1 MNLQSLMF
9 LLARLF
15 LAALF
20 LRAGWG
26 KIDAYGATVAAIAG
40 QGVPFPK
47 IAAPLAVFAEIVGGL
62 ALLVGYRTRLAAV
75 GLIVHVALVSYF
87 FHDFWRLSGSQAQL
101 QTTLFLKNL
110 SIISGLIFLAGTGPG
125 RISIDRS

>member
-1 MNLQSLMF
+1 MQLQSLMF
-9 LLARLF
+9 LLARIF

-26 KIDAYGATVAAIAG
+26 KINAYSQTVGAIGG
-40 QGVPFPK
+40 QGVPFAP
-47 IAAPLAVFAEIVGGL
+47 IAAPLAIFAEFGGGL
-62 ALLVGYRTRLAAV
+62 ALLVGYRARLAAV
-75 GLIVHVALVSYF
+75 GLVVYVALVSYY
-87 FHDFWRLSGSQAQL
+87 FHDFWRLSGGAAQL
-101 QTTLFLKNL
+101 QATQFLKNL

>member
-1 MNLQSLMF
+1 MQLQSLMF

-26 KIDAYGATVAAIAG
+26 KIEAYGQTVAAIGG
-40 QGVPFPK
+40 QGVPFAQA
-47 IAAPLAVFAEIVGGL
+47 AAPLAIFAEIGGGL
-62 ALLVGYRTRLAAV
+62 ALLVGYRARLAAV
-75 GLIVHVALVSYF
+75 GLIVYVALVSYY
-87 FHDFWRLSGSQAQL
+87 FHDFWRLAGGQAQL
-101 QTTLFLKNL
+101 QATLFLKNL
-110 SIISGLIFLAGTGPG
+110 SIISGLIFLAGAGPG